1 MARVAIGS
9 AAFAQQV
16 FQSHPIDRFGRCT
29 RPRCRRSL
37 GLNKRRCPLRSLIYY
52 LTADDAVLWF
62 QLLHEMY
69 GENISLTATRK
80 WLATSAV
87 GEVEDASVGDT
98 PG

>member
-1 MARVAIGS
+1 M
-9 AAFAQQV
+9 
-16 FQSHPIDRFGRCT
+16 
-29 RPRCRRSL
+29 
-37 GLNKRRCPLRSLIYY
+37 YY